1 MHDLSG
7 LTGRL
12 VRLLSTDIRERCFLP
27 TFYDLQS
34 DYMTAVDRA
43 PAFRRLLLSVAFRT
57 RVIAALIE
65 CCVLTLVGAW
75 RMRSRLSIQDVT
87 FAVRML
93 VKSPGVTAAALAALA
108 LGIGANTAIFSV
120 VYAVLLRPLPYD
132 DPSRIVQIHETARS
146 GIQAVAPPNFV
157 DWKAQTRAFEY
168 LAPFQDG
175 TMTLGG
181 SAPERL
187 DAGFVGA
194 DVFGALGV
202 PPMLGRSFTTDEER
216 PNAPRVLMLG
226 HGLWQR
232 RFGGDPS
239 IVGRMLPFDGFDYQ
253 VVGVMP
259 RGFTFPGEIELW
271 FPLVLGEQD
280 TNDNQRGAHYIDVV
294 GRLKPG
300 VTLEQA
306 QDDLTAIEQ
315 RIAARFDKVQG
326 YGVWTRPLLDA
337 MVGHVRRP
345 LLLLLGAVGF
355 VLLVACANVSSLLLA
370 RATGR
375 RAEIALR
382 SALGATRWRI
392 VGQLLIESLML
403 STVGGMLGVVA
414 ATWGVRVLGT
424 MLPGDLPRTDIV
436 AVNGLVLAFTV
447 ALSMV
452 AGLVFGVAPA
462 VYASV
467 PDLSTFLNE
476 SGREGRM
483 ARSRRRF
490 LDLLIAAEVALA
502 LVLLAGASLTIRSF
516 VRLNNVA
523 PGFDTSSVLSVSVAL
538 PNGRYQERSTVA
550 QFYRTLTEQL
560 AVQPGI
566 LSVGGVM
573 RPPLSNSGFGGTF
586 TIVGRDEGPD
596 QRMQVRP
603 VTPGYVETLRI
614 PLRRGRLF
622 TQADRENS
630 ANVAI
635 ITEEAARRFWPGD
648 DPIGKRIRIHVSM
661 GVREREREV
670 VGVVGD
676 VKLRTLEAAAP
687 PVAYVPHAQYV
698 SREMTL
704 FVRTAG
710 DPMMLVPIVKATLAG
725 IDRDVALA
733 EVKPATSLMSAAVA
747 PARFRMLMMGLF
759 AVVALVLAA
768 VGLYGVMAYTVGQR
782 RQELG
787 VRVALGAESA
797 TLLRLVLR
805 EGLTPVT
812 IGIAIGLAAA
822 AALTRLMSTL
832 IFEINLFDPFTFVV
846 VPAFLALAA
855 AIACYIPARRATRV
869 DPLIALRHQ

>member
-1 MHDLSG
+1 MHDLTG
-7 LTGRL
+7 LPGRL
-12 VRLLSTDIRERCFLP
+12 VRLLSSEVRERCFLP

-34 DYMTAVDRA
+34 DYLTAAERA
-43 PAFRRLLLSVAFRT
+43 TTGRRLLLTIVFRV
-57 RVIAALIE
+57 RVIAVLLE
-65 CCVLTLVGAW
+65 CGVRTAVGAW
-75 RMRSRLSIQDVT
+75 RTRSRLSVQDFT
-87 FAVRML
+87 FAARML
-93 VKSPGVTAAALAALA
+93 WKSPGVTAAALTALA

-120 VYAVLLRPLPYD
+120 VYAVLLRPLPYQ
-132 DPSRIVQIHETARS
+132 DPSRIVQIHETARR
-146 GIQAVAPPNFV
+146 GLQAVAPPNFL
-157 DWKAQTRAFEY
+157 DWKAQTRTLES
-168 LAPFQDG
+168 LAAFQDG

-181 SAPERL
+181 QSPERL

-194 DVFGALGV
+194 EVFPVLGV
-202 PPMLGRSFTTDEER
+202 HPMLGRAFASDDER
-216 PNAPRVLMLG
+216 PHGPRVVMLG

-232 RFGGDPS
+232 RFGGDRS
-239 IVGRMLPFDGFDYQ
+239 VVGRMLPFDGYDYQ

-259 RGFTFPGEIELW
+259 RGFTFPGDIELW
-271 FPLVLGEQD
+271 FPLVLDERD
-280 TNDNQRGAHYIDVV
+280 TNDSQRGAHYLDVV

-300 VTLEQA
+300 VTIEQA

-315 RIAARFDKVQG
+315 RIAVRFANVQG
-326 YGVWTRPLLDA
+326 SGVWAQPLLEA

-345 LLLLLGAVGF
+345 LVLLLGAVGF

-382 SALGATRWRI
+382 SALGASRWRI
-392 VGQLLIESLML
+392 VRQLLIESLML
-403 STVGGMLGVVA
+403 STVGGLVGVLA

-424 MLPGDLPRTDIV
+424 MLPGDLPRTEMV
-436 AVNGLVLAFTV
+436 GVNGLVLAFSI

-467 PDLSTFLNE
+467 PDLSSFLKE
-476 SGREGRM
+476 SGREGRL
-483 ARSRRRF
+483 ARSRRRS
-490 LDLLIAAEVALA
+490 LDVLIAAEVALA
-502 LVLLAGASLTIRSF
+502 LVLLAGASLTARSF

-523 PGFDTSSVLSVSVAL
+523 PGFDASSVLALSVAL
-538 PNGRYQERSTVA
+538 PTGRYEARATVS
-550 QFYRTLTEQL
+550 QFYRTFTEQL
-560 AVQPGI
+560 AAQPGV
-566 LSVGGVM
+566 LSAGGVM

-586 TIVGRDEGPD
+586 TIMGRDEGPD

-603 VTPGYVETLRI
+603 VTPGYLETLRI

-622 TQADRENS
+622 TPADRETS
-630 ANVAI
+630 ANVVI

-661 GVREREREV
+661 GVREREREI

-698 SREMTL
+698 SEEMTL
-704 FVRTAG
+704 FVRSAG
-710 DPMMLVPIVKATLAG
+710 DPIALVPLVKATLAA
-725 IDRDVALA
+725 IDREVALA
-733 EVKPATSLMSAAVA
+733 DVGPADNLMSVAVA

-759 AVVALVLAA
+759 ALVALALAV

-787 VRVALGAESA
+787 VRAALGAESS

-805 EGLTPVT
+805 EGLTPVA
-812 IGIAIGLAAA
+812 IGIAIGLAGAA
-822 AALTRLMSTL
+822 TLTRLMSTL
-832 IFEINLFDPFTFVV
+832 IFEINVFDPFTFAA
-846 VPAFLALAA
+846 VPVLLAMVAA
-855 AIACYIPARRATRV
+855 VACYLPARRATRV
-869 DPLIALRHQ
+869 DPLIALRHS